1 VSERT
6 RRGIA
11 VTLVQYAVGIAAL
24 AWLVTQIDIGNVLTL
39 LGRLDAA
46 TVLAVL
52 AVSVAGLLARFYTWY
67 VVSRP
72 FGDVRYREAASAD
85 LIVKFVNQLL
95 PSRLSGRVAAPF
107 VIRSQ
112 MGISYAD
119 ATATAGVHTGIYAV
133 YYGLVAVVGVG
144 FVSGR
149 LPWGL
154 LALVGLSTGLY
165 VAAGGFVLI
174 AGMNLAF
181 LDRVIEGLA
190 ALIGRV
196 PRVGAGLAERLRN
209 VMEFTTAST
218 VSFRALTTDPRVWL
232 HYGAGWLGALV
243 LAPGLRVLLLLGGF
257 GSGFEPVVLLP
268 VVLVAAYSV
277 TLLPLTPGGVGVT
290 EATATAVFV
299 ALGVPSD
306 VIVPVILIDRVLGT
320 YLPAVAGWYPTLK
333 VDVSSLA
340 PDREA

>member
-1 VSERT
+1 MSERT

-11 VTLVQYAVGIAAL
+11 VTLLQYAVGLAAL
-24 AWLVTQIDIGNVLTL
+24 GWLVTQVDLANVFDL
-39 LGRLDAA
+39 LGTLDAA
-46 TVLAVL
+46 TVLLVL
-52 AVSVAGLLARFYTWY
+52 VVSVAGLLARFYTWY

-112 MGISYAD
+112 TGISYAD

-133 YYGLVAVVGVG
+133 YYGVVALAGIG
-144 FVSGR
+144 FVVGR

-154 LALVGLSTGLY
+154 LALVGLSTALY
-165 VAAGGFVLI
+165 VAAGGFVLL
-174 AGMNLAF
+174 AGMNLEL
-181 LDRVIEGLA
+181 LDRVIEGIAGLVA
-190 ALIGRV
+190 RV
-196 PRVGAGLAERLRN
+196 PRVGGRLAERLRN
-209 VMEFTTAST
+209 VTAFTTDST
-218 VSFRALTTDPRVWL
+218 ASFRELTTDPRIWVQ
-232 HYGAGWLGALV
+232 YGAGWLGALV

-257 GSGFEPVVLLP
+257 GVSFEPAVLLP
-268 VVLVAAYSV
+268 LVLVAAYSV

-299 ALGVPSD
+299 ALGVPGD
-306 VIVPVILIDRVLGT
+306 VIVPVILIDRFLGT
-320 YLPAVAGWYPTLK
+320 YLPAVAGWYPSLK
-333 VDVSSLA
+333 LDASSLA
-340 PDREA
+340 PE

>member
-11 VTLVQYAVGIAAL
+11 VTLLQYGVGLAAL
-24 AWLVTQIDIGNVLTL
+24 AWLVTQIDLANVLDL

-46 TVLAVL
+46 TVLLVL
-52 AVSVAGLLARFYTWY
+52 VVSVAGLLARFYTWY
-67 VVSRP
+67 VACRP

-112 MGISYAD
+112 TGIGYAD
-119 ATATAGVHTGIYAV
+119 ATAVAGVHTGIYAV
-133 YYGLVAVVGVG
+133 YYGFVALIGLG
-144 FVSGR
+144 FVLGR
-149 LPWGL
+149 LSPGL
-154 LALVGLSTGLY
+154 LVLVGMSTALY
-165 VAAGGFVLI
+165 VAAGGFVLL
-174 AGMNLAF
+174 AGMNLEF
-181 LDRVIEGLA
+181 LDRLIEAIAGLVA
-190 ALIGRV
+190 RV
-196 PRVGAGLAERLRN
+196 PRVGGRGAERLRN
-209 VMEFTTAST
+209 LTEFTTAST
-218 VSFRALTTDPRVWL
+218 DSFRRLTTDPRVWL

-243 LAPGLRVLLLLGGF
+243 LAPGLRVLLLLWGF
-257 GSGFEPVVLLP
+257 GSGFEPAVALP
-268 VVLVAAYSV
+268 LVLVTAYSV

-290 EATATAVFV
+290 EAAASAVFV

-306 VIVPVILIDRVLGT
+306 VIVPVILIDRFLGT
-320 YLPAVAGWYPTLK
+320 YLPAVAGWYPSLK

-340 PDREA
+340 PD